1 MIHFVRSKKGQTAM
15 EYLMTYGWAIII
27 VVVVF
32 IALLRLG
39 VFTPSAG
46 TVATGFN
53 EFTLGTDFKIDTSGT
68 ATLLITNADKQS
80 RAVTMNSATVD
91 GSDCTGDTGV
101 KGPGEQWTVTCINAT
116 AGGSVGA
123 PYAGIQVSID
133 YGVGG
138 LTHTE
143 TGTISG
149 EYE

>member
-1 MIHFVRSKKGQTAM
+1 M

-53 EFTLGTDFKIDTSGT
+53 EFTLGTDFKIDSTGI

-80 RAVTMNSATVD
+80 RAVTMTSTTVD
-91 GSDCTGDTGV
+91 GAACTGDDGI
-101 KGPGEQWTVTCINAT
+101 KGPGEQWTVSCINAT

-123 PYAGIQVSID
+123 PYAGISVSV
-133 YGVGG
+133 YYNVGG
-138 LTHTE
+138 LDHTE